1 MNDPT
6 THPILP
12 TRELLPDRGR
22 IWRELCAGLQDLAWM
37 VLMILCGSVAV
48 VAIHDWIDV
57 LAGR

>member
-1 MNDPT
+1 MSDL
-6 THPILP
+6 LP
-12 TRELLPDRGR
+12 TREPPPERRR
-22 IWRELCAGLQDLAWM
+22 IWREVRAGLQDLAWL